1 MRALCRIGL
10 SLLCF
15 SFSAS
20 IVAQQDAAPPV
31 TPPQQSALAPNEV
44 RPHQPSQ
51 LVLDVNVNDRA
62 GTPVSGLQAT
72 DFTVFDNGR
81 PTKLLAFHEVKRAA
95 TAQPTPPVEIILLV
109 DEVNTNFS
117 RVAYERSQ
125 IEKFL
130 DQNGGELKY
139 PMSLAFFSDTA
150 QDLQEHPTLSGKE
163 LLTAFDEHVSALRS
177 IRRSTGFY
185 GAVERFQLS
194 LRMLQ
199 ALSDKV
205 AERPGRKMVIW
216 ISPGWP
222 LLTGPNVELSNKER
236 RGLFASTVS
245 VSTSLR
251 QSGITLYSIDPLG
264 VDDAGSLR
272 LTYYQEFLKPVT
284 KLGQVDAGDLALQVL
299 AVQSGGMALNTSN
312 DITAQIQRCVD
323 DADSFYTLTV
333 AILPAERPD
342 EYHSIVV
349 KVETP
354 GAKVRTRSGYY
365 AQP

>member
-1 MRALCRIGL
+1 MVI
-10 SLLCF
+10 
-15 SFSAS
+15 
-20 IVAQQDAAPPV
+20 
-31 TPPQQSALAPNEV
+31 
-44 RPHQPSQ
+44 
-51 LVLDVNVNDRA
+51 DVNVNDRSGA
-62 GTPVSGLQAT
+62 PVSGLQAT
-72 DFTVFDNGR
+72 DFTVYDNGR
-81 PTKLLAFHEVKRAA
+81 PTKLLAFHAEKRAA
-95 TAQPTPPVEIILLV
+95 TAQPTTPVEFIFLV
-109 DEVNTNFS
+109 DEVNTNFN

-130 DQNGGELKY
+130 NQNGGVLKY
-139 PMSLAFFSDTA
+139 PTSLAFFSDTA
-150 QDLQEHPTLSGKE
+150 QDLQEHPTSNGKE
-163 LLTAFDEHVSALRS
+163 LLAAFDEHVSQLRS

-194 LRMLQ
+194 LQMLQ

-205 AERPGRKMVIW
+205 GGHPGRKMVIW

-222 LLTGPNVELSNKER
+222 LLTGPNVNLSDNER
-236 RGLFASTVS
+236 RGLFRSIVS
-245 VSTSLR
+245 VSTALR
-251 QSGITLYSIDPLG
+251 QSRITLYSIDPLG

-284 KLGQVDAGDLALQVL
+284 KPAQVDAADLALQVL

-323 DADSFYTLTV
+323 DADNYYILTFAV
-333 AILPAERPD
+333 LPADRPD
-342 EYHSIVV
+342 EYHSITV